1 MVCRPNLDAVR
12 DAFVNE
18 VDFAQLIKHYAHPGP
33 HPEASRRYSPSECIG
48 TEKRP
53 ILGEPDEK
61 HISTSH
67 VERQNLT
74 MRMNM
79 RRFTR
84 LTNAFSKKAENHIH
98 AISLHFMYY
107 NFCRIHATLR
117 MSPAMRA
124 GVSDTLWDV
133 ADLVRMVEKWE
144 AHQASGRYEVAFL
157 ARKSETIAVAISVSP
172 LIAISIVD
180 SVFLNSSAT

>member
-84 LTNAFSKKAENHIH
+84 LTNAFSKKAREPYSRDL
-98 AISLHFMYY
+98 AALHVLQFLPDS
-107 NFCRIHATLR
+107 CDA
-117 MSPAMRA
+117 A
-124 GVSDTLWDV
+124 DV
-133 ADLVRMVEKWE
+133 ASD
-144 AHQASGRYEVAFL
+144 AGRG
-157 ARKSETIAVAISVSP
+157 
-172 LIAISIVD
+172 
-180 SVFLNSSAT
+180 